1 MNNTKFERFVAKKIR
16 IDDLNRGK
24 YIKEENEL
32 SSNYILLSNNDK
44 VSRVNIIGLNVLEL
58 PDSFILDD
66 GNAQIP
72 IRPFN
77 QEFQNHKL
85 GSLLCVIG
93 KVREYNNTKYVIP
106 EIIKELNNILWKQ
119 VRELELKYLSI
130 ISNACVDKGIHDI
143 RAEENISKNQ
153 KIIVEEIKDN
163 NVEDNIFDMIYSLIP
178 TLDKGDGVTI
188 EELKKHIKREDCEKI
203 IYRLIEE
210 GEVFEIKPGKIKIL

>member
-1 MNNTKFERFVAKKIR
+1 M
-16 IDDLNRGK
+16 
-24 YIKEENEL
+24 
-32 SSNYILLSNNDK
+32 
-44 VSRVNIIGLNVLEL
+44 
-58 PDSFILDD
+58 
-66 GNAQIP
+66 
-72 IRPFN
+72 
-77 QEFQNHKL
+77 
-85 GSLLCVIG
+85 
-93 KVREYNNTKYVIP
+93 
-106 EIIKELNNILWKQ
+106 
-119 VRELELKYLSI
+119 SI